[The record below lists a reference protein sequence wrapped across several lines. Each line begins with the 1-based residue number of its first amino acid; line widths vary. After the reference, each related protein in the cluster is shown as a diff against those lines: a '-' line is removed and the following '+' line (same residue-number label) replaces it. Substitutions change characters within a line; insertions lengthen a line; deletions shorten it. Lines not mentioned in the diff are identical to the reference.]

1 MWTLTA
7 PFDGDTIDVV
17 PDEKTKLLKPNTDYP
32 VARQAVVLSLHM
44 KKISRGPVDS
54 GKPEQAYHGNF
65 TVGNFTEED
74 VVDPTSRPTLNYT
87 NNYTNTNT
95 KNSKIASLKRG
106 DEVHSVNPGQTFE
119 LLDGDILAIATRV
132 SITVRWHPLC
142 FYQRPAGEESNELL
156 TSCAALG
163 IHLVHLPG
171 QHITHHLTDS
181 FAATTS
187 QALSLV
193 SSAAFVNSG
202 WLKEIARLGD
212 LPLHSDP
219 STGLS
224 LEQTFKL
231 PPIIT
236 KYRPTFDEGLPSEQQ
251 AFKIWEPNEE
261 RMNMFS
267 SYRFICVGEAK
278 RQIDSEMRELLT
290 RASGKIEVFDV
301 KGGAEKWRGA
311 ISRAKA
317 KAKQNLVPIADEEAC
332 EAAIGKDGW
341 KKIAETTRVFG
352 LGFFSHKDIIQAVI
366 NADASVFSAPDLPDA
381 GSPPSSSPL
390 PDVIPNTL
398 PDEGSLVPEPEE
410 PKPDT
415 PPPRKLTR
423 RVSSRQ
429 ASQEPKPDDDA
440 PAPRRHLTRR
450 AGAAGL
456 PMITGLDDPS
466 ILLNSLLAMS
476 SVVAQP
482 AAADPSVRDC
492 ASKPRARLKR
502 RVGQSAPAENVETL
516 ISNAIMSGVEPETGE
531 EPPLKKFK
539 ALFDASD
546 PRRSGAETYVQESGA
561 FDEDDLMLMDTIG
574 SQTQQDSQDGGTRST
589 RSGRSAAALRA
600 VPEEEEE
607 ESQMPVDSAPTD
619 AGKKR
624 KERSFDGDDVEMAG
638 VEEALNVASGSG
650 NGPAAKKRAV
660 QGNAVERV
668 APKPPSVA
676 TQPANVDA
684 AGAASGKPD
693 TDDAFLKA
701 IASTK
706 RGKKTEDDTDRDFNK
721 LKISKSNLRG
731 EDVDQ
736 RPEWELLESFGDE
749 SNLVGNFMVIQ
760 ELEVFKVDKRPEKR
774 AVGTDP
780 RWEGKPDFKKF
791 KKAWR
796 VLIHPNPVE
805 LLIISDENDTG
816 GLGPEYWK
824 TGNSQDHSDND
835 FGPTQARK
843 TQPAKKTAP
852 GPSRSKAKSQAMIID
867 SEEEAEIAPKEK
879 AKRSKPPSKA
889 EPAKK
894 RTTRGASKAPE
905 TPAALFLDSDSD
917 VKPSIMDDDFDGGQ
931 TLQSSAEAAGPAR
944 RSTRPAASRKKAAP
958 IIVDDDSDDGAVF
971 TGFGKRKARR

>member
-17 PDEKTKLLKPNTDYP
+17 PDESSFTRSETKLLKPNTDYP
-32 VARQAVVLSLHM
+32 VARQGVVLSLHM

-74 VVDPTSRPTLNYT
+74 VVRAVLYPTSRPTLNYT
-87 NNYTNTNT
+87 NNYSNTNT

-106 DEVHSVNPGQTFE
+106 GR
-119 LLDGDILAIATRV
+119 DILAIATRV

-341 KKIAETTRVFG
+341 KKIAETTRVF
-352 LGFFSHKDIIQAVI
+352 DIIQAVI

-381 GSPPSSSPL
+381 APSSSPL
-390 PDVIPNTL
+390 PNVIPNTL
-398 PDEGSLVPEPEE
+398 PDEGSLVPEPEV

-466 ILLNSLLAMS
+466 ILLNSLPAMS
-476 SVVAQP
+476 SVVVQP
-482 AAADPSVRDC
+482 AAADP
-492 ASKPRARLKR
+492 SKPRARLKR

-561 FDEDDLMLMDTIG
+561 FDEDDLMLMDSIG

-607 ESQMPVDSAPTD
+607 ESQMPIESAPTD

-660 QGNAVERV
+660 QGNAVERA

-676 TQPANVDA
+676 TQPANVVKPANATKALAPTKSTGKKDA

-796 VLIHPNPVE
+796 KTIK
-805 LLIISDENDTG
+805 LIISDENDTG
-816 GLGPEYWK
+816 GLGP
-824 TGNSQDHSDND
+824 GRIVPSAIISDANILY
-835 FGPTQARK
+835 R
-843 TQPAKKTAP
+843 PAKKTAP

-917 VKPSIMDDDFDGGQ
+917 VKPNIMDDDDFDGGQ
-931 TLQSSAEAAGPAR
+931 TLQSSTEAAGPAR